1 VNPPGPGPVGTE
13 DTPHRRGLRL
23 WFALGAGV
31 LVLALVAGVVFV
43 LRPAAIFG
51 PVAASS
57 PTASATPAPAPSP
70 VLGAAPTDA
79 PIPAA
84 DAVAGALRGPL
95 ADQRLGGHVAV
106 QVTDVL
112 SGQSLYTQNATD
124 GAIPASTMKLVTAV
138 ALLATRGPAH
148 QIQTRAVTGPNP
160 GEVVLVGGGDPTLAV
175 NATGTYPDAARLDD
189 LAAQVKKALGG
200 TAPTKV
206 IVDSSLFTGPTTG
219 PNWESDVADGFGYT
233 ARITALMVDGGRT
246 NPKQVD
252 DPSPRT
258 STPDLFAGQAFAK
271 LLGVPSSAVSTGK
284 APAGGSPAPSSSGGP
299 APGGQLGVVSSPPLL
314 RLLEEMLRTS
324 DNTVAEVLARQVAL
338 AKNQPASFAGAAT
351 AVAAVLGELGLP
363 TGGVKTVDGS
373 GLSFDDRLS
382 AQLLTGILGL
392 AARPDQAKLHGLFTG
407 LPVAGYSG
415 TLTNRYRTPVANPA
429 GGALRAKTGTLP
441 GVNALA
447 GYVVDSKGRLLAFAV
462 LADKVTAGIIPAE
475 VALDRVGAALA
486 AL

>member
-1 VNPPGPGPVGTE
+1 M
-13 DTPHRRGLRL
+13 RL

-31 LVLALVAGVVFV
+31 VVLALVAGAVFV
-43 LRPAAIFG
+43 LRPAALFG

-57 PTASATPAPAPSP
+57 PTASATPVPAPSP

-79 PIPAA
+79 PVPAA

-95 ADQRLGGHVAV
+95 ADQRLGSHVAV

-138 ALLATRGPAH
+138 AVLATRGPAY
-148 QIQTRAVTGPNP
+148 QLQTKAVAGPNP

-189 LAAQVKKALGG
+189 LATQVKKALGG
-200 TAPTKV
+200 TAPTRV
-206 IVDSSLFTGPTTG
+206 IVDSSLFTGPNTG

-233 ARITALMVDGGRT
+233 SRITALMVDGGRT

-271 LLGVPSSAVSTGK
+271 LLGVSSAVGTGK
-284 APAGGSPAPSSSGGP
+284 APAGGSATPSAAASNAGGP
-299 APGGQLGVVSSPPLL
+299 APGTQLGVVSSPPLM

-324 DNTVAEVLARQVAL
+324 DNTIAEVLARQVAL
-338 AKNQPASFAGAAT
+338 AKNQPASFAAAGT
-351 AVAAVLGELGLP
+351 AVTAVLGELGLP
-363 TGGVKTVDGS
+363 TGGIRTADGS

-415 TLTNRYRTPVANPA
+415 TLANRYRTPAANPA
-429 GGALRAKTGTLP
+429 GGVLRAKTGTLP

-462 LADKVTAGIIPAE
+462 LADRVTAGIIPAE